1 VETATFSNR
10 SHVLVATGRFPAAR
24 RAEARSC
31 PDRGGRN
38 MKIVWAILLG
48 GLAAG
53 ALDILYAFVAY
64 GPLSYGVSPE
74 QILQSVAAG
83 WIGRDASRAGGM
95 ETALLGLG
103 SHFLIATL
111 MAAVYVLLATRITM
125 LTRQAVLWGLV
136 YGFLLYVAM
145 NYVVVPLSAAGDN
158 GHFAT
163 ASEIGP
169 RLQDSFSEV
178 RGGGGDDYPWMLWG
192 TIFTHTVLVGLPISL
207 LAKRF
212 VGQQA

>member
-1 VETATFSNR
+1 
-10 SHVLVATGRFPAAR
+10 
-24 RAEARSC
+24 
-31 PDRGGRN
+31 

-53 ALDILYAFVAY
+53 ALDILYAFVVY
-64 GPLSYGVSPE
+64 GPLSYGVTPE
-74 QILQSVAAG
+74 QVLQSVAAG

-103 SHFLIATL
+103 THFMLATI
-111 MAAVYVLLATRITM
+111 MAAIYVLLAKRVPM

-136 YGFLLYVAM
+136 YGLILYVAM
-145 NYVVVPLSAAGDN
+145 NYIVVPLSAAGAN

-169 RLQDSFSEV
+169 RLQTAFSEV
-178 RGGGGDDYPWMLWG
+178 RGDGGGDYPWLLAG

-207 LAKRF
+207 IAKRF
-212 VGQQA
+212 VGQQS